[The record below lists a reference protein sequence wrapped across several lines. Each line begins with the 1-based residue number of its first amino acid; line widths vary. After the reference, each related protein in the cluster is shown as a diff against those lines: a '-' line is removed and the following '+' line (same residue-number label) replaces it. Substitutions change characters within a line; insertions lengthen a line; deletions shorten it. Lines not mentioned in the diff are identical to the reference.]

1 MTKKE
6 KDILKS
12 ELKDSLILYSKDSWY
27 RTQLSTT
34 VYLAHRL
41 GMSDA
46 DINEVFDSVREMDS
60 FLVGIISPVYV
71 RNGGLTK

>member
-46 DINEVFDSVREMDS
+46 DINEVFDSVREMDA
-60 FLVGIISPVYV
+60 FIVGIISPVYV

>member
-6 KDILKS
+6 KEVLNS
-12 ELKDSLILYSKDSWY
+12 ELKDSLILYSKDSSY
-27 RTQLSTT
+27 RMQLSTM

-60 FLVGIISPVYV
+60 FLVGIIAPVYV

>member
-6 KDILKS
+6 KEILKS

-41 GMSDA
+41 GLSDA

-60 FLVGIISPVYV
+60 FLVGIIAPVYV
-71 RNGGLTK
+71 RNGSLTK